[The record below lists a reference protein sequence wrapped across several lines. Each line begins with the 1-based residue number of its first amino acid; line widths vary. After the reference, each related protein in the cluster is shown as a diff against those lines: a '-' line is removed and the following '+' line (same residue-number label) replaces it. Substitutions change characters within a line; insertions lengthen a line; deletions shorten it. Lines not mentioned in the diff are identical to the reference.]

1 MQNEADVFTKAV
13 VTYLD
18 QRRMQKHL
26 ERENKQVIILQWI
39 WNVCKFVTM
48 FRAQPMP
55 VVFFIQSQTWLI
67 SIIGL

>member
-26 ERENKQVIILQWI
+26 ERENKQVIILQ
-39 WNVCKFVTM
+39 
-48 FRAQPMP
+48 
-55 VVFFIQSQTWLI
+55 
-67 SIIGL
+67 